1 MRYYNLDYGFPESGF
16 DFDQGFPHDS
26 FSYMVDKDYVN
37 SFYSLYYYH
46 HYIWSLS
53 SKYCDIVLDVDVELL
68 YN

>member
-1 MRYYNLDYGFPESGF
+1 MRSYNLDYGFSESGF

-46 HYIWSLS
+46 HYI
-53 SKYCDIVLDVDVELL
+53 
-68 YN
+68 